1 MISNMSGTDVKVS
14 EETRRKLEALQAHAR
29 LRSGKRVTKRSII
42 EELVERAYE
51 KDETFILLK
60 APRFPL
66 RDKVRKLILQAPF
79 DWGAETREEDIDRI
93 LYSGPE

>member
-1 MISNMSGTDVKVS
+1 MSGTDVKLS
-14 EETRRKLEALQAHAR
+14 KETRRKLEALRAHAR
-29 LRSGKRVTKRSII
+29 LRSGKRVTKRSIV

-51 KDETFILLK
+51 KDEPFILLK

-66 RDKVRKLILQAPF
+66 QDEARKIILQAPF